1 MTCNL
6 SSPLFFRFII
16 VVSASSVIIGL
27 DPIISLIVRDFCVEV
42 QE

>member
-6 SSPLFFRFII
+6 SSLLSYHFVII
-16 VVSASSVIIGL
+16 VSASSVIIGL
-27 DPIISLIVRDFCVEV
+27 DPIISLIVRDFCVGV